1 MAQIRALETM
11 RKKKQMTQKVLS
23 AKSSVSQQT
32 ISAIESGQMKNPGI
46 VTLRRLAMA
55 LECNVDDIFPEQ
67 EGVTT

>member
-1 MAQIRALETM
+1 MRALETM